1 MFSLQKH
8 NFKHIENIWLYA
20 TNCST
25 YISNSYILATFKDL
39 RWETSVQ
46 VSTQGKGCS
55 LSMLHHPIGDNGG
68 KKEKQKQCSYL
79 VFVLH
84 ISLTNDT
91 VTESKF
97 SKLVKLLQYHPNSTH
112 SKYKYESK
120 HTKGHYKCNNTNGI
134 TCIRHQCV
142 EMGTKKEV
150 LTSKLRNGSWSW
162 GGCKVATT

>member
-1 MFSLQKH
+1 
-8 NFKHIENIWLYA
+8 
-20 TNCST
+20 
-25 YISNSYILATFKDL
+25 
-39 RWETSVQ
+39 
-46 VSTQGKGCS
+46 
-55 LSMLHHPIGDNGG
+55 MLHHPIGDNGG

-79 VFVLH
+79 VFLLH

-142 EMGTKKEV
+142 EIGTKKKYLQVNSEMGLGVEV
-150 LTSKLRNGSWSW
+150 DAKWQQHKDLLHRRPFPDKTKFI
-162 GGCKVATT
+162 